1 MAASYQHT
9 PVLLKETLEILS
21 LRDDSVVVD
30 ATCGEG
36 GHSLEIAKLIPNGRL
51 ICIDRNED
59 IINKA
64 KERLSSF
71 QNVVFYNITFDKIG
85 EVLAAES
92 LKGTDGKGRGARSLS
107 HSRDAERGKNGLFA
121 DGILADLGISMF
133 HLKNEDL
140 GFSYT
145 DGASLDMR
153 LDKWSD
159 LTAQKVV
166 NSYRE
171 PEIADILYKYG
182 EEYESR
188 RIAKAIVHAR
198 PIRSAAQLAETVR
211 RAKKHTGSAD
221 KSRGKA
227 RTHPATKT
235 FQALR
240 IFVNKELE
248 ILESFIPL
256 AVDNL
261 NENGKLIV
269 MSYHSLED
277 RIVKHAFRALETE
290 GKGEVLTK
298 KPLVAGEEEIQANR
312 AARSAKLRV
321 FQKIS
326 PE

>member
-1 MAASYQHT
+1 METPYQHT
-9 PVLLKETLEILS
+9 PVLLKETLELMS
-21 LRDDSVVVD
+21 LRNDSIIVD

-36 GHSLEIAKLIPNGRL
+36 GHSFEIAHLIPKGRL

-59 IINKA
+59 ILKKA
-64 KERLSSF
+64 KERLADF
-71 QNVVFYNITFDKIG
+71 PNVSFYNTTFDRIS
-85 EVLAAES
+85 EVLAEERLAGVDDNEHDARG
-92 LKGTDGKGRGARSLS
+92 LRLATDGLK
-107 HSRDAERGKNGLFA
+107 A

-171 PEIADILYKYG
+171 SEIADILYKYG

-188 RIAKAIVHAR
+188 RIARAIVQAR
-198 PIRSAAQLAETVR
+198 PVRSASQLAETVR
-211 RAKKHTGSAD
+211 RAKKHTGSTE
-221 KSRGKA
+221 KNRGKA
-227 RTHPATKT
+227 RSHPATKT

-248 ILESFIPL
+248 ILESFIPR

-261 NENGKLIV
+261 CANGRLII

-277 RIVKHAFRALETE
+277 RIVKHAFRGLEAD
-290 GKGEVLTK
+290 GKGEILTK
-298 KPLVAGEEEIQANR
+298 KPLVPGEDEIRSNR

-321 FQKIS
+321 FQRV
-326 PE
+326 ENE